1 MNKLT
6 MHLLCLALFLLII
19 PSVYAGEPET
29 LLGVTVNFDKKE
41 FTIKVVSTGCT
52 NKSDFKFQ
60 MKDDELTI
68 IRTKKDECKMMPEE
82 LTLTYTLK
90 EAGIDP
96 NKPFKIVNK
105 FIVNLNIANTK

>member
-1 MNKLT
+1 
-6 MHLLCLALFLLII
+6 
-19 PSVYAGEPET
+19 
-29 LLGVTVNFDKKE
+29 
-41 FTIKVVSTGCT
+41 
-52 NKSDFKFQ
+52 